1 MRNRPDTLEQTLDSF
16 SEDCSSPNSPA
27 DSFSTLEI
35 FPQFL
40 FYINIVLQIICT
52 CINLVLRAP
61 ACSQYQHLAGH
72 LKNKQKMTSF
82 ENLDVG
88 VAVL

>member
-1 MRNRPDTLEQTLDSF
+1 MCVRNRPDTLEQTLDSF

-52 CINLVLRAP
+52 CINLALRAL
-61 ACSQYQHLAGH
+61 ACSQYQH
-72 LKNKQKMTSF
+72 
-82 ENLDVG
+82 
-88 VAVL
+88 